1 MTLDQ
6 AKLKA
11 MDQIFWMTWPQLVA
25 ACESRKIK
33 VTKSNRSQM
42 EKHLLRALT
51 YELADEI

>member
-11 MDQIFWMTWPQLVA
+11 MDQVFWMTWPQLVA

-33 VTKSNRSQM
+33 ITKSRPQM

-51 YELADEI
+51 YELADEL